1 MKKIG
6 VIVNPIAG
14 IGGRVGLK
22 GSDGEF
28 IQKRALALGAQ
39 PEALRRTADAL
50 KILHQIDEPFELI
63 TCPDQMGELAVK
75 EAGFVPTIIGER
87 CPANTTA
94 ADTERAA
101 TEMMLRKVDLILFA
115 GGDGTARNIYSVIEQ
130 TIPVLGIPAGVKI
143 HSGVYAV
150 NPKGA
155 GQTVV
160 QFLAGKL
167 SETREAEVMDLDEE
181 AYRQGR
187 VSAKLYG
194 YMKVPANTKRVQSVK
209 VRSHSE
215 ASRLNGI
222 SDEVVSSM
230 EPDTLYIIGPGTTTR
245 RIMER
250 LGLNNTLIGVDVI
263 CNGKLIANDIC
274 EQYLWH
280 LVENKPAQI
289 VITAIGGQGHILGR
303 GNQQISPR
311 IINKVGIDNIRIVAT
326 KEKLLSIYQKR
337 LLVDT
342 GDSALNEALCGF
354 KKVITGYRE
363 STICRVAN

>member
-28 IQKRALALGAQ
+28 IQKKALALGAQ
-39 PEALRRTADAL
+39 PEALQRATNAL
-50 KILHQIDEPFELI
+50 KVLHQIDEPFELI
-63 TCPDQMGELAVK
+63 TCPEQMGEWAVK
-75 EAGFVPTIIGER
+75 EAGFVPTIIGEP
-87 CPANTTA
+87 CTPFTTA
-94 ADTERAA
+94 TDTERAA

-115 GGDGTARNIYSVIEQ
+115 GGDGTARDIYSAVAQ
-130 TIPVLGIPAGVKI
+130 SVPVLGIPAGVKI

-150 NPKGA
+150 NPEGA

-160 QFLAGKL
+160 QFISGKL
-167 SETREAEVMDLDEE
+167 NETREAEVMDLDEE

-194 YMKVPANTKRVQSVK
+194 YMKVPANTKCVQSVK

-215 ASRLNGI
+215 ASMLNGI
-222 SDEVVSSM
+222 CKEVVNTM
-230 EPDTLYIIGPGTTTR
+230 EPGTLYIIGPGTTTR
-245 RIMER
+245 RIMEL
-250 LGLNNTLIGVDVI
+250 LGLNNTLIGVDVV
-263 CNGKLIANDIC
+263 CNGKLIANDIS

-311 IINKVGIDNIRIVAT
+311 IIKKVGINNIQIVAT
-326 KEKLLSIYQKR
+326 TEKLLSICQKR

-363 STICRVAN
+363 STMCRVAN